1 MATRG
6 FIGRPPAKDVAAR
19 LPPGQYK
26 TEDFP
31 VLSMGPT
38 PHVDLATWR
47 FTLNDG
53 PKPLAAW
60 TWSEFEDLPRTT
72 WREQRYT
79 NDP

>member
-6 FIGRPPAKDVAAR
+6 FSGKRPGGEDAKR
-19 LPPGQYK
+19 LPPGQSK

-38 PHVDLATWR
+38 PRVDLGAWR
-47 FTLNDG
+47 YAGKPRFWEQRGYHIDG
-53 PKPLAAW
+53 DP
-60 TWSEFEDLPRTT
+60 

-79 NDP
+79 DDP